1 MEKLSKNAI
10 VSYRSI
16 YQKKYG
22 VLLPFEVARTQ
33 AENLLTFLFLKA
45 KLNVNEYVREPKNTQ

>member
-1 MEKLSKNAI
+1 MEKLSKKAV

-16 YQKKYG
+16 YQKEYG
-22 VLLPFEVARTQ
+22 VLLPFEIARTQ